1 MAIGNIREIY
11 HVNNCQLEKIIVT
24 ESVIRVGATKRPIQE
39 RAQEYERDGFSGIMF
54 YADTTNM
61 KYAENRLLELAK
73 RHENTARHNEHHYSN
88 VGEENGYVYVI
99 QGKKFTF

>member
-61 KYAENRLLELAK
+61 KYAENRLLKLAK
-73 RHENTARHNEHHYSN
+73 EKGAAIHNEHKKSN
-88 VGEENGYVYVI
+88 VGEEEGFVYII
-99 QGKKFTF
+99 QGKKFNN